1 MSHIHHDTHAPPY
14 DILHGASMLFIEMR
28 LNHSYLLM
36 TTIKRCIVLG
46 LFAAVVAI
54 GMPSAAYADSTTSE
68 STVIGC
74 VKPAIATREAALAA
88 GWSTYADAKSAA
100 YTARAS
106 ALATAYTNA
115 MFNTVKDDVKIAW
128 ATFRNTTKSAR
139 STWSRTRGAA
149 WKTFRAAAKTCRA
162 TSAVND
168 SGNASA
174 DNGL

>member
-1 MSHIHHDTHAPPY
+1 M
-14 DILHGASMLFIEMR
+14 MLA
-28 LNHSYLLM
+28 
-36 TTIKRCIVLG
+36 VG
-46 LFAAVVAI
+46 LPA
-54 GMPSAAYADSTTSE
+54 SAATNE
-68 STVIGC
+68 SAVIAC

-139 STWSRTRGAA
+139 STWFRTRGTA
-149 WKTFRAAAKTCRA
+149 WRTFKAAAKTCKA
-162 TSAVND
+162 TSAAND
-168 SGNASA
+168 SRNASA

>member
-1 MSHIHHDTHAPPY
+1 
-14 DILHGASMLFIEMR
+14 
-28 LNHSYLLM
+28 M
-36 TTIKRCIVLG
+36 TTVKKCIVSG
-46 LFAAVVAI
+46 LFAMMLAVGLPA
-54 GMPSAAYADSTTSE
+54 SAATNE
-68 STVIGC
+68 SAVIAC

-88 GWSTYADAKSAA
+88 GWSAYADAKSAA
-100 YTARAS
+100 YTARAN

-115 MFNTVKDDVKIAW
+115 TYSALRDDVKIAW

>member
-1 MSHIHHDTHAPPY
+1 
-14 DILHGASMLFIEMR
+14 
-28 LNHSYLLM
+28 M
-36 TTIKRCIVLG
+36 TTVKKCIVLG

-68 STVIGC
+68 STVIAC

-88 GWSTYADAKSAA
+88 GWSAYADAKSAA
-100 YTARAS
+100 YTARAN

-115 MFNTVKDDVKIAW
+115 TYSALRDDVKIAW

-139 STWSRTRGAA
+139 STWFRTRGTA
-149 WKTFRAAAKTCRA
+149 WRTFRAAAKVCKA
-162 TSAVND
+162 TSAAND
-168 SGNASA
+168 SRNASA